1 MLTEEIKQSKT
12 YHTLIALSTGLI
24 PPKKTRGKGSKGK
37 KQAVIPKKKGL
48 ISADDNIIPE
58 PDVAFELGKSMSLTE
73 VDEEEAARRVH
84 ATHKHLVMESDELSN
99 EPTNRPTGKRRPS
112 EQLAVDMKKAI
123 KASKEALRLPQQ
135 TGDSS
140 EGSGITLDVPD
151 ELTGKFTTSSEG
163 AGIVPKVPNEGKGSY
178 ATKAD
183 AEIDW
188 GLKDDSH
195 QSNDEYVDEGEITWL
210 FTDEEEKENEDNDGE
225 DDDKRID
232 RAETKD
238 KKTASENDDQ
248 EMTNVEKIVG
258 EKLEEEKGDE
268 EEEQADDDQ
277 AQEDQAEDDIVGT
290 LVTMSQKEK
299 HEVPRSSSSHS
310 QSLNYGNQFLNIS
323 SDTYL
328 DGFMKDHAETEINSL
343 LDVQIQ
349 QKIPLVLS
357 APLLD
362 VLVSVIPPQKN
373 TKPTPLTTPIHT
385 PPITSMIPPVTSSL
399 PATKTPDAPIPPS
412 EVLTT
417 VLQRVS
423 TLEKDVKEL
432 KQVDH
437 SIVILE
443 SIKSQVPHI
452 VNEYLGSSLR
462 DSLQKVLQKHTE
474 ELKQELKQSVR
485 CSFKSLFVD
494 KDDMDRAVAAM
505 GESAQ
510 FKRKHDA
517 KDEDPI
523 FVTIE
528 EPDEEHV
535 HDMSLD
541 VKENIV
547 DETGNADKHLDG
559 EAAPKNDWFKQ
570 PPWTP
575 TPDLEWNKCQV
586 IDDQPEQTWFN
597 DLVSAQK
604 DLLTFDELMDTP
616 IDFSKFAK
624 NHFKLDKN
632 TKADLVGRVYNLL
645 KGTCQ
650 SSIELE
656 YNMEECHLTVASEYY
671 FNNDLEYLKSTDSER
686 KYTTSIT
693 KTKATRYELVCI
705 EGMILKQWS
714 VTKVGYDKDD
724 ERGIKHWG
732 PKRQLFYRSQLNR
745 FLKHDVYYPLKIL
758 SVVSVT
764 VNKLHG
770 YGYLEEIMVR
780 SIDRQL
786 YKFKEGD
793 FVNLYLND
801 IEDML
806 LDEVFSTW
814 MAFGGNTSRGDG
826 VPSIKRCRRDLSS
839 DGVGKMMTA
848 SGRNR
853 LQSDLEDS
861 I

>member
-1 MLTEEIKQSKT
+1 
-12 YHTLIALSTGLI
+12 
-24 PPKKTRGKGSKGK
+24 
-37 KQAVIPKKKGL
+37 
-48 ISADDNIIPE
+48 
-58 PDVAFELGKSMSLTE
+58 
-73 VDEEEAARRVH
+73 
-84 ATHKHLVMESDELSN
+84 
-99 EPTNRPTGKRRPS
+99 
-112 EQLAVDMKKAI
+112 
-123 KASKEALRLPQQ
+123 
-135 TGDSS
+135 
-140 EGSGITLDVPD
+140 
-151 ELTGKFTTSSEG
+151 
-163 AGIVPKVPNEGKGSY
+163 
-178 ATKAD
+178 
-183 AEIDW
+183 
-188 GLKDDSH
+188 
-195 QSNDEYVDEGEITWL
+195 
-210 FTDEEEKENEDNDGE
+210 
-225 DDDKRID
+225 
-232 RAETKD
+232 
-238 KKTASENDDQ
+238 
-248 EMTNVEKIVG
+248 
-258 EKLEEEKGDE
+258 
-268 EEEQADDDQ
+268 
-277 AQEDQAEDDIVGT
+277 
-290 LVTMSQKEK
+290 MSQKEK

-385 PPITSMIPPVTSSL
+385 PPITSMIPPVKSSL

-412 EVLTT
+412 
-417 VLQRVS
+417 
-423 TLEKDVKEL
+423 EL

-474 ELKQELKQSVR
+474 ELKQELKQ
-485 CSFKSLFVD
+485 
-494 KDDMDRAVAAM
+494 KDTWHRAVADM
-505 GESAQ
+505 
-510 FKRKHDA
+510 
-517 KDEDPI
+517 
-523 FVTIE
+523 E

-547 DETGNADKHLDG
+547 DETGNADKHPDG

-570 PPWTP
+570 PPRPP

-586 IDDQPEQTWFN
+586 IDDQPKQTC
-597 DLVSAQK
+597 
-604 DLLTFDELMDTP
+604 LM
-616 IDFSKFAK
+616 IW
-624 NHFKLDKN
+624 
-632 TKADLVGRVYNLL
+632 
-645 KGTCQ
+645 
-650 SSIELE
+650 
-656 YNMEECHLTVASEYY
+656 
-671 FNNDLEYLKSTDSER
+671 
-686 KYTTSIT
+686 
-693 KTKATRYELVCI
+693 
-705 EGMILKQWS
+705 WS
-714 VTKVGYDKDD
+714 DQNKRVTKVGYDKDD

-806 LDEVFSTW
+806 LDEGLLFKGSGVKKTTLNLNHGCVSGKRTRSKTSPPPYVHPTAEKGGGRTFVFPAWPNLKKFKKDAPCQAFKNQERHRLKGESSPSQRLKGESSPSPLLVSTRRNQQHLGR
-814 MAFGGNTSRGDG
+814 AFT
-826 VPSIKRCRRDLSS
+826 
-839 DGVGKMMTA
+839 
-848 SGRNR
+848 
-853 LQSDLEDS
+853 
-861 I
+861 